1 MDNLKVFWINTKDFF
16 TKMGKHHI
24 SEYTAQ
30 CAYYTVLSF
39 IPFIMLIVTLIQ
51 YTGIS
56 QRTLVSIIQQ
66 FMPETMNETTVGIIQ
81 EVYSKSVGTISI
93 SAIFVLWSAK
103 RGFHAL
109 SKGLHQIYETNKEYN
124 YFIMQVKSIII
135 TVFFALT
142 IISVL
147 VLSVFGNIIL
157 ELIRQKYS
165 ISNSVSDAFHI
176 SKFGIYFVLFM
187 VILLMYRFVPGHK
200 KSILKQVPG
209 ALVATI
215 GWFTISSVFSVYLDT
230 FKGFS
235 VMYGSLTTIVLAMMW
250 VYFCMYIILIGAEI
264 NNFTQLV
271 GTGQIES
278 TLEKHVK

>member
-1 MDNLKVFWINTKDFF
+1 MSVVWKNIKNFF
-16 TKMGKHHI
+16 TNMDKHKI

-51 YTGIS
+51 YTGIT
-56 QRTLVSIIQQ
+56 QRLLVSIIQNII
-66 FMPETMNETTVGIIQ
+66 PETMAETTVGIIQ

-109 SKGLHQIYETNKEYN
+109 SKGLHNVYETEKEYN
-124 YFIMQVKSIII
+124 FIHLQIKSLVLTI
-135 TVFFALT
+135 FFILA

-147 VLSVFGNIIL
+147 FTSVFGDSIL
-157 ELIRQKYS
+157 ELIKLKWQ
-165 ISNSVSDAFHI
+165 IPNSVTSIFNL
-176 SKFGIYFVLFM
+176 SKIGVYIVLFLI
-187 VILLMYRFVPGHK
+187 VLLMYRFVPGHK
-200 KSILKQVPG
+200 QGIIKQIPG
-209 ALVATI
+209 AIVATC
-215 GWFTISSVFSVYLDT
+215 GWYIISWVFSIYLDT

-264 NNFTQLV
+264 NNFK
-271 GTGQIES
+271 IE
-278 TLEKHVK
+278 K